1 MSARAPVPKTKRA
14 LGACLLVMVFGCT
27 ESAVWPDFDQPPVP
41 EQRADGW
48 TVGVPSE
55 FGFDP
60 ERIAVM
66 HEFLE
71 ARRMGGVDAV
81 LVARGGTLVYEGYFA
96 PGTSIEN
103 THVLASGTK
112 SVVSLLVGAALGR
125 GLIQGAEQPLS
136 DFFPE
141 HGDIFTAQPEKRDIT
156 LRDVLTM
163 SAGLQWDQNDPSD
176 LEYDGRYV
184 RSAPD
189 AARYVLEQ
197 PLVGEPGSEFLY
209 SGGCSTLLAA
219 VVRNVTGTGADA
231 FAEEALFGPLGID
244 EYRWGHLADGLV
256 DADGGLHLRGRD
268 FLKLG
273 QLVLQ
278 DGSWNGHQVIPAGWI
293 EESTR
298 SWIDTGSNATRYGYQ
313 WWTYELPRSDGTVDL
328 EGIVLASGYGG
339 QKLFMVP
346 ALDLVVVTFGC
357 TSTDG
362 IALSGYD
369 CGYAHNAGELVLYN
383 YILKSMEAW

>member
-1 MSARAPVPKTKRA
+1 MMRRA
-14 LGACLLVMVFGCT
+14 LGAYLLAMAFGCA
-27 ESAVWPDFDQPPVP
+27 ESSVWPDFDQPPVP
-41 EQRADGW
+41 EQRDDGW
-48 TVGVPSE
+48 TVGIPSE

-60 ERIAVM
+60 ERFAVM
-66 HEFLE
+66 HELLE

-81 LVARGGTLVYEGYFA
+81 LIARGGRLVYEGYFA
-96 PGTSIEN
+96 PGTSIDN
-103 THVLASGTK
+103 THMLASGTK

-125 GLIQGAEQPLS
+125 GLIQGADQALS

-141 HGDIFTAQPEKRDIT
+141 HADIFAAEPDKGDIT

-163 SAGLQWDQNDPSD
+163 SAGLQWDENHPSD
-176 LEYDGRYV
+176 LEQDGRYV
-184 RSAPD
+184 RVAPD

-209 SGGCSTLLAA
+209 SGGCSILLAA
-219 VVRNVTGTGADA
+219 IVRNVTGTEADA

-244 EYRWGHLADGLV
+244 EYAWGHLADGLV
-256 DADGGLHLRGRD
+256 DADGGLHLPGRD

-278 DGSWNGHQVIPAGWI
+278 DGSWNGQQVIPAGWI
-293 EESTR
+293 DESTR
-298 SWIDTGSNATRYGYQ
+298 AWINTGSNATRYGYQ

-328 EGIVLASGYGG
+328 GGIVLASGYGG
-339 QKLFMVP
+339 QKLFIVP

-357 TSTDG
+357 TSSDG
-362 IALSGYD
+362 MTLSGYD